1 MATTLVR
8 EIFFFSVEHVSKEII
23 LSRKRY
29 GSIRRAFVVTS
40 EDKLLKKE
48 FQQLMI
54 ESNTPDEVKE
64 IEGADHMVMMSKPHE
79 LFKFLLRFADK

>member
-8 EIFFFSVEHVSKEII
+8 EIFFFSVEDVSKEII

-54 ESNTPDEVKE
+54 ESNPPEEVKE
-64 IEGADHMVMMSKPHE
+64 IEGADHMVMMSKPLQ
-79 LFKFLLRFADK
+79 LFTLIMSIAHK

>member
-1 MATTLVR
+1 M
-8 EIFFFSVEHVSKEII
+8 
-23 LSRKRY
+23 
-29 GSIRRAFVVTS
+29 TS

-54 ESNTPDEVKE
+54 ESNPPEEVKE